1 MSGPAVAEITQAHRA
16 ARQEALQRK
25 LKHCRENI
33 RPASPAI
40 EGELVRMVGVT
51 LEAKGCIAPVGSLCL
66 IQSPQGD
73 AIEAEVVGFGEGK
86 LFLMALGD
94 ITGVT
99 PGSRV
104 VPLKRSGQVAVGDEL
119 LGRVIDGAG
128 KPLDGRGVIRTT
140 GYLPLNGEQKNP
152 LDRAPIVDPLD
163 VGVRGIN
170 GLLTVGRGQRVGLFA
185 GSGVGKSTLLGVM
198 TRATAADVV
207 VVGLIGERGREVK
220 EFIDDTLG
228 QEGLAKAVVVATPA
242 DSSPLMRLH
251 GAFRATAIAEYF
263 RDRGKNVL
271 LLMDSLTRFAQ
282 AQREIALSIGEFPV
296 SKGYPPSVFTQLPM
310 LVERAGNYNGGSVTA
325 FYTVL
330 VEGDDPNEPIADAAR
345 AILDG
350 HIMLSRQVA
359 EQGVYP
365 AIAIDSSI
373 SRSMLNIVEPDHDQT
388 ARQLRQLYSIY
399 QENRDLISV
408 GAYRGGTDPKIDQ
421 AIQFYPLIQDYLRQG
436 VHEKAGLVES
446 VDKLKA
452 MMAMLEA
459 PALGASS
466 GPL

>member
-1 MSGPAVAEITQAHRA
+1 
-16 ARQEALQRK
+16 
-25 LKHCRENI
+25 
-33 RPASPAI
+33 
-40 EGELVRMVGVT
+40 
-51 LEAKGCIAPVGSLCL
+51 
-66 IQSPQGD
+66 
-73 AIEAEVVGFGEGK
+73 
-86 LFLMALGD
+86 
-94 ITGVT
+94 
-99 PGSRV
+99 
-104 VPLKRSGQVAVGDEL
+104 
-119 LGRVIDGAG
+119 
-128 KPLDGRGVIRTT
+128 
-140 GYLPLNGEQKNP
+140 
-152 LDRAPIVDPLD
+152 
-163 VGVRGIN
+163 
-170 GLLTVGRGQRVGLFA
+170 
-185 GSGVGKSTLLGVM
+185 
-198 TRATAADVV
+198 
-207 VVGLIGERGREVK
+207 
-220 EFIDDTLG
+220 
-228 QEGLAKAVVVATPA
+228 
-242 DSSPLMRLH
+242 MRLH

-388 ARQLRQLYSIY
+388 ARQLKQLYSIY

-446 VDKLKA
+446 VDKLNA

-459 PALGASS
+459 RAVGASS